1 MRQVQ
6 LRRMLWPAVIL
17 TAALLAGCLGA
28 RRDLVRTVSVGAA
41 GEPARALAF
50 SPDAA
55 SLVASSGAGL
65 YLVDVES
72 LDARWSLPGPAPA
85 TAAAFSPDGARL
97 AAAFD
102 GGPVALF
109 DPATGQSV
117 ADLTPAGLGGQ
128 TVAVLAWS
136 PSTLDRGSLLALGAA
151 DGTVVVLNFR
161 DEGGQLVYDVA
172 RTLGPL
178 GGAATA
184 LAYSPNAAMLAT
196 GDAVGEIVLWE
207 AWSGQNL
214 GALAGHQR
222 GQAVTSLDWT
232 PDGTR
237 LLSGGQDGRLIV
249 WDTIAASALTELD
262 AHDAPVLAAAYSADG
277 TAFGSIAADGTVI
290 AWDALRAEPRQTLS
304 GSTEGITGE
313 PQSAVWAPDATW
325 LAEVTAGGQLA
336 VWDLEDLP

>member
-1 MRQVQ
+1 MRRVVF
-6 LRRMLWPAVIL
+6 RRALWLALGL
-17 TAALLAGCLGA
+17 TAALMAGCLGA
-28 RRDLVRTVSVGAA
+28 RRDLVRTASVGGA
-41 GEPARALAF
+41 GEPSRALAF

-55 SLVASSGAGL
+55 SLVASNGAGL
-65 YLVDVES
+65 YLVDVET

-85 TAAAFSPDGARL
+85 TAAVFSPDGARL
-97 AAAFD
+97 AAAFE
-102 GGPVALF
+102 GGAVTLI
-109 DPATGQSV
+109 DPASGQSL
-117 ADLTPAGLGGQ
+117 ADLTPGELGGQ
-128 TVAVLAWS
+128 TVDVLAWS
-136 PSTLDRGSLLALGAA
+136 PTTRDRGSLLAFGTA

-161 DEGGQLVYDVA
+161 TEGGQEVHEVT

-178 GGAATA
+178 GAAASA

-196 GDAVGEIVLWE
+196 GDAAGEIVLWE

-214 GALAGHQR
+214 GALAGHQP
-222 GQAVTSLDWT
+222 GQAITSLDWT

-262 AHDAPVLAAAYSADG
+262 AHDAPVLAVAYSADG

-290 AWDALRAEPRQTLS
+290 AWDAMRVEPRETFS

-313 PQSAVWAPDATW
+313 PESAVWARGASW
-325 LAEVTAGGQLA
+325 LAQVTAGGQLA
-336 VWDLEDLP
+336 VWNLEDLP